1 MHGGE
6 NFLFTRGNFHNF
18 CYLATEYFLYYNITT
33 MIESTKGEVLEHKVD
48 AEVVEHT
55 SNRVIEWVNG
65 YLSKWG
71 CSESLAD
78 VIDEWVLLLLI
89 VLFALLVDVVLRRV
103 VLRIVRKIVR
113 RTKASWDDLLF
124 DHNVLVRMC
133 SIVVPLT
140 IYALLPL
147 AISKDDTGGLSTI
160 INRAV
165 EIYIVVAFVRFFNA
179 ILKMAFEIADN
190 RPSLHG
196 RPIKGLMQTGQ
207 VIVLCVAAILIV
219 AILIDK
225 SPVMLLTGLGA
236 SAAVLMLIFQ
246 NSILGLVAGI
256 QLSANK
262 MLKVGDWISMS
273 KHNVDGVVEEV
284 ALTTVKI
291 RGWDNTLQTIPPY
304 LLISEPFDNWQ
315 AMFESGGRR
324 IKRSLNIDMTS
335 VKFADEALLE
345 RITSNDVARA
355 AIEGIAT
362 KSEEGSTVTN
372 LDLFT
377 RTLTNY
383 ITNHPRVNTDMLV
396 LIRQL
401 QPTQW
406 GLPLELYCFSRNVNW
421 VAYENLQAEIISYV
435 VALAPYF
442 EIKIYQAPSSYDV
455 KA

>member
-1 MHGGE
+1 MV
-6 NFLFTRGNFHNF
+6 
-18 CYLATEYFLYYNITT
+18 
-33 MIESTKGEVLEHKVD
+33 ESTKGEVIEHALDVK
-48 AEVVEHT
+48 VVEHT
-55 SNRVIEWVNG
+55 SNRVIEWVNS
-65 YLSKWG
+65 YLTKWG
-71 CSESLAD
+71 CGQELAD
-78 VIDEWVLLLLI
+78 NIDEWVLLLLI
-89 VLFALLVDVVLRRV
+89 VVFALCVDVVLRRV
-103 VLRIVRKIVR
+103 VLRIVRNIVR
-113 RTKASWDDLLF
+113 RTKASWDDMLF

-147 AISKDDTGGLSTI
+147 ALPDDDAGALTTI
-160 INRAV
+160 ITRAV

-179 ILKMAFEIADN
+179 ILRMAFEIADN

-207 VIVLCVAAILIV
+207 VIVLCIAAILIV
-219 AILIDK
+219 AIVIDK

-256 QLSANK
+256 QLSVNK
-262 MLKVGDWISMS
+262 MLKVGDWISMPS
-273 KHNVDGVVEEV
+273 HNVDGVVEEV

-304 LLISEPFDNWQ
+304 LLINEPFDNWQ

-324 IKRSLNIDMTS
+324 IKRSINIDMTT
-335 VKFADEALLE
+335 VRFADAALLE
-345 RITSNDVARA
+345 RIASNEQARTA
-355 AIEGIAT
+355 LEGIESRSDEGAT
-362 KSEEGSTVTN
+362 LTN

-377 RTLTNY
+377 RSLRRYLAT
-383 ITNHPRVNTDMLV
+383 HPRINSKMITMV
-396 LIRQL
+396 RQL

-406 GLPLELYCFSRNVNW
+406 GLPIELYCFSSNVNW
-421 VAYENLQAEIISYV
+421 VAYETLQAEVISYV

-442 EIKIYQAPSSYDV
+442 DLKVYQAPSSYDI